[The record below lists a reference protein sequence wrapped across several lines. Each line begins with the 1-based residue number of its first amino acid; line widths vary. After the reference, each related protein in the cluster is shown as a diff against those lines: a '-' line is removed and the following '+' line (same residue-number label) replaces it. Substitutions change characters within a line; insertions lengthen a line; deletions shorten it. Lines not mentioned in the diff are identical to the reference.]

1 MNPFLK
7 KTCALPLE
15 PIKMNIRIIG
25 IEQELRKRLKIQPI
39 F

>member
-1 MNPFLK
+1 LSI
-7 KTCALPLE
+7 E
-15 PIKMNIRIIG
+15 PITMNIRIIG